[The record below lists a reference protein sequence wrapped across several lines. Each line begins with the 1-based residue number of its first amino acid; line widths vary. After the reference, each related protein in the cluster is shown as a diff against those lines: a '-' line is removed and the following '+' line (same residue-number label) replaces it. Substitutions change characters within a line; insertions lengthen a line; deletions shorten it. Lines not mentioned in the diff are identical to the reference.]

1 MSMDPN
7 RWLKTLPNMNTEFQ
21 TKECDADASRFV
33 STLPKAS
40 SNNSVKKYSLPVVLP
55 VVLFVAGIIFVSAIK
70 NETRNLQKEISNL
83 RLLIDNT
90 KFELHQATLDHEVI
104 TSPENISRLA
114 KEYLEPNLISYKQSQ
129 IKQMDKETKNK
140 NKVDNLK
147 SQVTKKIEKKK
158 KELKKLQLLYSSP
171 KKIPSE
177 IKLQVAKKIEE
188 KKDEIK
194 KIVSEPKDSIDLSR
208 VKRWAGIQLVKAF
221 LGIPII
227 PGK

>member
-7 RWLKTLPNMNTEFQ
+7 RWLKTLPKMNTTFQ
-21 TKECDADASRFV
+21 TEECIVDANRFV
-33 STLPKAS
+33 NTLPKVR
-40 SNNSVKKYSLPVVLP
+40 SNNSVKKYSLPTILI
-55 VVLFVAGIIFVSAIK
+55 VAGIIFVSAIK

-83 RLLIDNT
+83 QLLIDNA

-114 KEYLEPNLISYKQSQ
+114 KEYLEFNLISYKQSQ
-129 IKQMDKETKNK
+129 IKQLSKETKTK
-140 NKVDNLK
+140 NKTDKLK
-147 SQVTKKIEKKK
+147 SHVAKKIEKKK
-158 KELKKLQLLYSSP
+158 NELKKLQLLYSSP

-177 IKLQVAKKIEE
+177 IRLKVARKIKEKKANLKKI
-188 KKDEIK
+188 I
-194 KIVSEPKDSIDLSR
+194 STPKDSINLSK
-208 VKRWAGIQLVKAF
+208 VQRWAGIQLVKAF